1 MDLELKV
8 ARISGIDAIIALD
21 APAANPITVR
31 KAGLPG
37 VRRDMLR

>member
-21 APAANPITVR
+21 SPAANPS
-31 KAGLPG
+31 PY
-37 VRRDMLR
+37 